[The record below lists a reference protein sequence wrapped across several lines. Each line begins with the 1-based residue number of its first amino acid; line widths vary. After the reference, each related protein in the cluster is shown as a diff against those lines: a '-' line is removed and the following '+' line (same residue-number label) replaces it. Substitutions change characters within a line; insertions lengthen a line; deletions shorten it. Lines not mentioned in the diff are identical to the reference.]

1 MALCLNI
8 ARYRNSKNYSIHINS
23 LILNADGLDSI
34 ADALVS
40 FIVWFSISMLQ
51 KPKSKLFHFGYAKI
65 ERFAAFVAAIV
76 IVVSGYCVSRL
87 HMVKSGKQTF
97 HLSEFLL

>member
-1 MALCLNI
+1 
-8 ARYRNSKNYSIHINS
+8 

-34 ADALVS
+34 ADTLVS
-40 FIVWFSISMLQ
+40 FIVWYGISVLQ

-65 ERFAAFVAAIV
+65 ERFAAFVVAIV
-76 IVVSGYCVSRL
+76 IVVSGSCVSKM

-97 HLSEFLL
+97 PPLEFFL